1 MATFTV
7 TTLEDEND
15 VGASVGTPGGTG
27 LSLREALAL
36 ANDEGANPGADTI
49 VFASETGDAFET
61 GGTITLAGT
70 HLVLTSDVTID
81 GDVDGDGT
89 ADVTLDGN
97 NQSRIFWQDDST
109 AIINGVNLVN
119 GNPPGTSGPDNAG
132 GAVYVSSGTFDF
144 RNGTISDNF
153 AEYGGGIFSFGTVI
167 LSNATISN
175 NVSNSTRFSAGGLT
189 SIGEATLTNVTISG
203 NTSNAGGGGMYSYG
217 PSTLTNV
224 TITGNSATTGGGIQN
239 YDGTLTITDSIVIGN
254 TGGDIVTEAGATTNT
269 VNSIVSGFSSAEIFA
284 AVDPVTGGGLL
295 ADNGGGLETVALLD
309 DPTNPAIDQATAG
322 APTTDARGIEA
333 FDDSNFVNT
342 NGSARDLGAFE
353 LTPDLSKLV
362 VTTLDDVVD
371 EFDGVISLRE
381 AIAFA
386 DSLAGENTVTFDAS
400 LAGGTLVLTQ
410 GVLEL
415 TDADGVIINGDIDG
429 DLAADITI
437 SGNDASRVFMISGAG
452 NSAELR
458 SLDITNGF
466 TAEDRGGAIFSGA
479 DTNMTL
485 VNSTVRD
492 SASFLAAGGMTI
504 YGTANVVNSTFTG
517 NASQYVTAL
526 EVSGADGIGTLVNV
540 TVTGNTDTGGIGLN
554 GVGAIAG
561 QLTIT
566 NSTLQGDT
574 AVFAAGTVNIYNSA
588 VDGIVGGSLA
598 SAYNN
603 VFKDAPSIT
612 NGAGNLT
619 NVADLGLGAL
629 ADNGGPVQTLAP
641 QIGSVLIN
649 AGDVTYL
656 PLDTADADGD
666 GDRAETLSIAADG
679 GVRLLGSGLE
689 AGAVEF
695 TLPDAIDDAFST
707 DEATAIGVGLNLFD
721 ANGTTADS
729 SVDGNLTI
737 TAVNGE
743 AADVGT
749 QVTLASGAL
758 LLVND
763 DGTFS
768 YDPNGAFEAL
778 SGAGGATPQGTD
790 SFTYT
795 LNGTDTATVTIT
807 LNGLNDAPVAT
818 GETLTATNED
828 TAITYAAADLLG
840 NDSDV
845 DGDTLSIASVSSG
858 TGGTAVLNGDG
869 TVTFT
874 PDADFNGA
882 AEFTYTVTDGTA
894 TTEAVTASLTVTAVN
909 DAPVVAGEVL
919 TATAEDTAITYA
931 AADLLG
937 NDSDVDGDT
946 LSIASVTSGT
956 GGTAVLNGDG
966 TVTFTP
972 DADFNG
978 AAEFT
983 YTVTDGTATTEAV
996 TASLTVTAVND
1007 APVATGE
1014 TLAATNEDT
1023 AITYA
1028 AADLTGNDSD
1038 VEGDTL
1044 SIASV
1049 TSGTGGT
1056 AVLNG
1061 DGTVTFT
1068 PDADFNGAAEFTY
1081 TVTDGTATTEAVTAS
1096 LTVTAVN
1103 DAPVATGETLAA
1115 TNEDTAITYAAA
1127 DLLGNDSDVEGD
1139 TLSIASVTSGTGGT
1153 AVLNGDGTVTFT
1165 PDADFNGAAEFT
1177 YTVTDGTATTEA
1189 VTASLTVTAVNDA
1202 PTVAL
1207 DNVVMSLPEDV
1218 DTSNRIK
1225 VADIIVTDDSL
1236 GEAVLGLLGADAALF
1251 EIDGAELFLAAGA
1264 ALDFESDA
1272 ELQVSVTVNDPTL
1285 GTGVEDTVGLLLTIT
1300 DVEENDTSQPIATPG
1315 PDSIVGGAEA
1325 DIFNGLAGDDTMLG
1339 GNGDDTLGGGS
1350 GNDMVLGED
1359 GNDSLGGGS
1368 GSDTLNGGSG
1378 NDTLGG
1384 GLDDDF
1390 LAGGSGDDVLSADT
1404 GNDVIGGGEGDDVL
1418 RGGSG
1423 NDSLYGGDGNDG
1435 VAGGQGDDLLKGGAG
1450 DDWIAGG
1457 AGADTIFGASGN
1469 DTIGGGVGV
1478 DSIHAGSGDD
1488 VIAAGGGDD
1497 SVNGGIGHDT
1507 ILGGDGQDALN
1518 GGAGRDNI
1526 DGGAGDD
1533 SIDGGLGTDL
1543 LQGGL
1548 GDDLLFGGGA
1558 NDTLDGGAGADTLRG
1573 GEGNDVLTG
1582 GFGADVFVF
1591 ASSDGADTVSDFQD
1605 GVDLLVFEGGLGFSD
1620 LTITDTGEG
1629 AVITGTGGSILLAG
1643 LDADQ
1648 IDAADFLF

>member
-153 AEYGGGIFSFGTVI
+153 AEYGGGIFSFGTII

-254 TGGDIVTEAGATTNT
+254 SGGDIVTEAGATTNT

-479 DTNMTL
+479 DTSMTL

-492 SASFLAAGGMTI
+492 SASYLAAGGMTI

-526 EVSGADGIGTLVNV
+526 EVSGADGIGTLFNV
-540 TVTGNTDTGGIGLN
+540 TVTGNTETGGVGLN

-561 QLTIT
+561 QLSIT

-598 SAYNN
+598 SAYNS

-649 AGDVTYL
+649 AGDVAYL
-656 PLDTADADGD
+656 PLDTADADAD

-695 TLPDAIDDAFST
+695 TLSDAADDAFTT
-707 DEATAIGVGLNLFD
+707 DEATAIGAGLSLFD
-721 ANGTTADS
+721 ANPTTAD
-729 SVDGNLTI
+729 VDGNDSLLI

-845 DGDTLSIASVSSG
+845 DVDTLSIASVTSG

-894 TTEAVTASLTVTAVN
+894 TTGAVTASLNVTAVN
-909 DAPVVAGEVL
+909 DAPVASGETL

-1007 APVATGE
+1007 AP
-1014 TLAATNEDT
+1014 
-1023 AITYA
+1023 
-1028 AADLTGNDSD
+1028 
-1038 VEGDTL
+1038 
-1044 SIASV
+1044 
-1049 TSGTGGT
+1049 
-1056 AVLNG
+1056 
-1061 DGTVTFT
+1061 
-1068 PDADFNGAAEFTY
+1068 
-1081 TVTDGTATTEAVTAS
+1081 
-1096 LTVTAVN
+1096 
-1103 DAPVATGETLAA
+1103 
-1115 TNEDTAITYAAA
+1115 
-1127 DLLGNDSDVEGD
+1127 
-1139 TLSIASVTSGTGGT
+1139 
-1153 AVLNGDGTVTFT
+1153 
-1165 PDADFNGAAEFT
+1165 
-1177 YTVTDGTATTEA
+1177 
-1189 VTASLTVTAVNDA
+1189 
-1202 PTVAL
+1202 TVAL
-1207 DNVVMSLPEDV
+1207 NNVLMSLPEDA

-1251 EIDGAELFLAAGA
+1251 EIEGAELFLAAGA

-1315 PDSIVGGAEA
+1315 PDSIVGGVGA
-1325 DIFNGLAGDDTMLG
+1325 DIFNGLAGDDTMFG

-1368 GSDTLNGGSG
+1368 GSDTLNGGTG

-1390 LAGGSGDDVLSADT
+1390 LAGGSGDDVLTADT

-1518 GGAGRDNI
+1518 GGAGRDDI

-1533 SIDGGLGTDL
+1533 SIDGGLGADL

-1605 GVDLLVFEGGLGFSD
+1605 GVDLLVFEGGLSFSD

>member
-153 AEYGGGIFSFGTVI
+153 AEYGGGIFSFGTII

-254 TGGDIVTEAGATTNT
+254 SGGDIVTEAGATTNT

-479 DTNMTL
+479 DTSMTL

-492 SASFLAAGGMTI
+492 SASYLAAGGMTI

-526 EVSGADGIGTLVNV
+526 EVSGADGIGTLFNV
-540 TVTGNTDTGGIGLN
+540 TVTGNTETGGVGLN

-561 QLTIT
+561 QLSIT

-598 SAYNN
+598 SAYNS

-649 AGDVTYL
+649 AGDVAYL
-656 PLDTADADGD
+656 PLDTADADAD

-695 TLPDAIDDAFST
+695 TLSDAADDAFTT
-707 DEATAIGVGLNLFD
+707 DEATAIGAGLSLFD
-721 ANGTTADS
+721 ANPTTAD
-729 SVDGNLTI
+729 VDGNDSLLI

-845 DGDTLSIASVSSG
+845 DVDTLSIASVASG

-894 TTEAVTASLTVTAVN
+894 TTGAVTASLNVTAVN
-909 DAPVVAGEVL
+909 DAPVASGETL

-1007 APVATGE
+1007 AP
-1014 TLAATNEDT
+1014 
-1023 AITYA
+1023 
-1028 AADLTGNDSD
+1028 
-1038 VEGDTL
+1038 
-1044 SIASV
+1044 
-1049 TSGTGGT
+1049 
-1056 AVLNG
+1056 
-1061 DGTVTFT
+1061 
-1068 PDADFNGAAEFTY
+1068 
-1081 TVTDGTATTEAVTAS
+1081 
-1096 LTVTAVN
+1096 
-1103 DAPVATGETLAA
+1103 
-1115 TNEDTAITYAAA
+1115 
-1127 DLLGNDSDVEGD
+1127 
-1139 TLSIASVTSGTGGT
+1139 
-1153 AVLNGDGTVTFT
+1153 
-1165 PDADFNGAAEFT
+1165 
-1177 YTVTDGTATTEA
+1177 
-1189 VTASLTVTAVNDA
+1189 
-1202 PTVAL
+1202 TVAL
-1207 DNVVMSLPEDV
+1207 NNVLMSLPEDA

-1251 EIDGAELFLAAGA
+1251 EIEGAELFLAAGA

-1315 PDSIVGGAEA
+1315 PDSIVGGVGA
-1325 DIFNGLAGDDTMLG
+1325 DIFNGLAGDDTMFG

-1368 GSDTLNGGSG
+1368 GSDTLNGGTG

-1390 LAGGSGDDVLSADT
+1390 LAGGSGDDVLTADT

-1518 GGAGRDNI
+1518 GGAGRDDI

-1533 SIDGGLGTDL
+1533 SIDGGLGADL

-1605 GVDLLVFEGGLGFSD
+1605 GVDLLVFEGGLSFSD

>member
-153 AEYGGGIFSFGTVI
+153 AEYGGGIFSFGTII

-284 AVDPVTGGGLL
+284 AVDPVTGGGVL

-479 DTNMTL
+479 DTSMTL

-492 SASFLAAGGMTI
+492 SASYLAAGGMTI

-526 EVSGADGIGTLVNV
+526 EVSGADGIGTLFNV
-540 TVTGNTDTGGIGLN
+540 TVTGNTETGGVGLN

-561 QLTIT
+561 QLSIT

-598 SAYNN
+598 SAYNS

-649 AGDVTYL
+649 AGDVAYL
-656 PLDTADADGD
+656 PLDTADADAD
-666 GDRAETLSIAADG
+666 GDRVETLSIAADG

-743 AADVGT
+743 AADVGM

-845 DGDTLSIASVSSG
+845 DVDTLSIASVTSG

-909 DAPVVAGEVL
+909 DAPVVEGEVLTATAEDTAITYAAADLLGNDSDVDVDTLSIASVASGTGGTAVLNGDGTVTFTPDADFNGAAEFTYTVTDGTATTGAVTASLNVTAVNDAPVASGETL

-1007 APVATGE
+1007 AP
-1014 TLAATNEDT
+1014 
-1023 AITYA
+1023 
-1028 AADLTGNDSD
+1028 
-1038 VEGDTL
+1038 
-1044 SIASV
+1044 
-1049 TSGTGGT
+1049 
-1056 AVLNG
+1056 
-1061 DGTVTFT
+1061 
-1068 PDADFNGAAEFTY
+1068 
-1081 TVTDGTATTEAVTAS
+1081 
-1096 LTVTAVN
+1096 
-1103 DAPVATGETLAA
+1103 
-1115 TNEDTAITYAAA
+1115 
-1127 DLLGNDSDVEGD
+1127 
-1139 TLSIASVTSGTGGT
+1139 
-1153 AVLNGDGTVTFT
+1153 
-1165 PDADFNGAAEFT
+1165 
-1177 YTVTDGTATTEA
+1177 
-1189 VTASLTVTAVNDA
+1189 
-1202 PTVAL
+1202 TVAL
-1207 DNVVMSLPEDV
+1207 NNVLMSLPEDA

-1251 EIDGAELFLAAGA
+1251 EIEGAELFLAAGA

-1315 PDSIVGGAEA
+1315 PDSIVGGVGA
-1325 DIFNGLAGDDTMLG
+1325 DIFNGLAGDDTMFG

-1368 GSDTLNGGSG
+1368 GSDTLNGGTG

-1390 LAGGSGDDVLSADT
+1390 LAGGSGDDVLTADT

-1478 DSIHAGSGDD
+1478 DSIHAGAGDD

-1518 GGAGRDNI
+1518 GGAGRDDI

-1533 SIDGGLGTDL
+1533 SIDGGLGADL

>member
-49 VFASETGDAFET
+49 VFASETGDAFES

-97 NQSRIFWQDDST
+97 DQSRIFWQNDST
-109 AIINGVNLVN
+109 AIINGLDLVN

-132 GAVYVSSGTFDF
+132 GAVYVSNGTFDF
-144 RNGTISDNF
+144 RNGTVSDNF

-175 NVSNSTRFSAGGLT
+175 NVSNSTSFSAGGLT

-203 NTSNAGGGGMYSYG
+203 NTSNAAGGGMYSYG

-224 TITGNSATTGGGIQN
+224 TITGNSATTGGGIHN
-239 YDGTLTITDSIVIGN
+239 YDGTLTLTDSIVIGN
-254 TGGDIVTEAGATTNT
+254 TGGDINTEVGATTNT
-269 VNSIVSGFSSAEIFA
+269 VNSIVSGFSPAEIFA
-284 AVDPVTGGGLL
+284 AVDLVTGGGLL

-322 APTTDARGIEA
+322 ASTTDARGIEA
-333 FDDSNFVNT
+333 FDDANFVNT

-353 LTPDLSKLV
+353 LAPDLSELV

-371 EFDGVISLRE
+371 GFDGVTSLRE

-415 TDADGVIINGDIDG
+415 TDTDGVTITADIDG

-492 SASFLAAGGMTI
+492 SASLLAAGGMTI

-526 EVSGADGIGTLVNV
+526 EVSGSAGVGTLFNV
-540 TVTGNTDTGGIGLN
+540 TVTGNTETGGIGMN

-566 NSTLQGDT
+566 NSTLQGDA
-574 AVFAAGTVNIYNSA
+574 AVFASSTVNIYNSA
-588 VDGIVGGSLA
+588 VDGTVLGSLA

-629 ADNGGPVQTLAP
+629 ADNGGPIQTLAP

-649 AGDVTYL
+649 AGDVAYL

-666 GDRAETLSIAADG
+666 GDRAETLPITADG

-695 TLPDAIDDAFST
+695 KLPDAIDDAFST

-721 ANGTTADS
+721 ANTTTADS
-729 SVDGNLTI
+729 SADGNLAI

-743 AADVGT
+743 TGDVGT
-749 QVTLASGAL
+749 QVNLASGAL

-778 SGAGGATPQGTD
+778 SGPGGATPQGTD

-807 LNGLNDAPVAT
+807 LNGLNDAPV
-818 GETLTATNED
+818 
-828 TAITYAAADLLG
+828 
-840 NDSDV
+840 
-845 DGDTLSIASVSSG
+845 
-858 TGGTAVLNGDG
+858 
-869 TVTFT
+869 VT
-874 PDADFNGA
+874 
-882 AEFTYTVTDGTA
+882 
-894 TTEAVTASLTVTAVN
+894 
-909 DAPVVAGEVL
+909 GEVL

-937 NDSDVDGDT
+937 NDSDVDVDT

-983 YTVTDGTATTEAV
+983 YTVTDGTATTGAV
-996 TASLTVTAVND
+996 TASLNVTAVND
-1007 APVATGE
+1007 APVVTGE
-1014 TLAATNEDT
+1014 VLTATAEDT

-1028 AADLTGNDSD
+1028 AADLLGNDSD
-1038 VEGDTL
+1038 VDVDTL

-1081 TVTDGTATTEAVTAS
+1081 TVTDGTATTAAVTAS

-1103 DAPVATGETLAA
+1103 DAPV
-1115 TNEDTAITYAAA
+1115 
-1127 DLLGNDSDVEGD
+1127 
-1139 TLSIASVTSGTGGT
+1139 
-1153 AVLNGDGTVTFT
+1153 
-1165 PDADFNGAAEFT
+1165 
-1177 YTVTDGTATTEA
+1177 
-1189 VTASLTVTAVNDA
+1189 
-1202 PTVAL
+1202 VAL
-1207 DNVVMSLPEDV
+1207 DNVVMSLPEDA

-1236 GEAVLGLLGADAALF
+1236 GETVLGLLGADAALF
-1251 EIDGAELFLAAGA
+1251 EIEGAELFLAAGT

-1300 DVEENDTSQPIATPG
+1300 DVGENNTSQPIATPG
-1315 PDSIVGGAEA
+1315 PDLIVGGAGG
-1325 DIFNGLAGDDTMLG
+1325 DIFTGLAGDDNMFG
-1339 GNGDDTLGGGS
+1339 GNGDDTLGGAS

-1368 GSDTLNGGSG
+1368 GSDTLNGASG

-1390 LAGGSGDDVLSADT
+1390 LSGGSGDDFLSAGT

-1423 NDSLYGGDGNDG
+1423 NDSLYGGQGNDG

-1469 DTIGGGVGV
+1469 DTIGGGFGA
-1478 DSIHAGSGDD
+1478 DEIWGGAGNDLIS
-1488 VIAAGGGDD
+1488 AGGGDD
-1497 SVNGGIGHDT
+1497 I
-1507 ILGGDGQDALN
+1507 ILGGTGYDTIRGGSGQDEIR
-1518 GGAGRDNI
+1518 GGAGRDVI
-1526 DGGAGDD
+1526 DGGAGND
-1533 SIDGGLGTDL
+1533 SLIGELGADRLDGGF
-1543 LQGGL
+1543 
-1548 GDDLLFGGGA
+1548 GDDLLSGGGA
-1558 NDTLDGGAGADTLRG
+1558 NDTLLGGAGADTLRG
-1573 GEGNDVLTG
+1573 GNGDDLLTG
-1582 GFGADVFVF
+1582 GAGEDVFIF
-1591 ASSDGADTVSDFQD
+1591 AAANGADTVSDFEV
-1605 GVDLLVFEGGLGFSD
+1605 GSDLLAFETGLSFSD
-1620 LTITDTGEG
+1620 LDLVDTENGMLIST
-1629 AVITGTGGSILLAG
+1629 ANGSSVLL
-1643 LDADQ
+1643 LNIEADLLS
-1648 IDAADFLF
+1648 IDDFLF